1 MGNNFL
7 VMGPWR
13 HSQINR
19 EGRSLGP
26 FEWDGDTAAQFRKD
40 MVLPL
45 FNQYLKDGP
54 PAHLSAAAISNTGEN
69 HWGRFTTLPL
79 ARPQGRLAPLTPS
92 YVRTHGQIG
101 RAHGWTPGTQRP
113 LLHPP

>member
-54 PAHLSAAAISNTGEN
+54 PAQPPAATITNTGEN
-69 HWGRFTTLPL
+69 PFDHITTCPPPPHQGLS
-79 ARPQGRLAPLTPS
+79 APQSPSHAGPSRHLGLHTSAHRATP
-92 YVRTHGQIG
+92 Q
-101 RAHGWTPGTQRP
+101 
-113 LLHPP
+113 